1 VSIVPPGSSPIPGTT
16 AVTAAPTPSA
26 SAPAVAPA
34 GAQLIVTPPG
44 TDFRVGAGPYTVA
57 ISATNA
63 SRLSGMSLTMT
74 FNPAALRVR
83 AVQEGSFMRAGGA
96 QATFT
101 QMVDACTG
109 RIDIAIVRTGD
120 ATGVAGTGL
129 LAAVVFDAVGGGSAN
144 LAITGTATAPG
155 GSAAS
160 LQVSP
165 VPAVT
170 VR

>member
-1 VSIVPPGSSPIPGTT
+1 MII
-16 AVTAAPTPSA
+16 
-26 SAPAVAPA
+26 
-34 GAQLIVTPPG
+34 TPPG
-44 TDFRVGAGPYTVA
+44 TDFRVGGGPYTVA

-63 SRLSGMSLTMT
+63 SRLSGLSLTVT

-101 QMVDACTG
+101 QMVDAATG

-129 LAAVVFDAVGGGSAN
+129 LAAVLFDAVGGGAAN

-155 GSAAS
+155 GTPAS
-160 LQVSP
+160 LQLTP
-165 VPAVT
+165 VAAVT